1 MCLELCCSC
10 RNIKGN
16 LPYLVKVYQAES
28 VKLHGA
34 ELKVRKVLVIP
45 LAITVGYSLL
55 LFIR

>member
-1 MCLELCCSC
+1 MCLELCHSC

-34 ELKVRKVLVIP
+34 ELKVRKVLVVP
-45 LAITVGYSLL
+45 LAITVG
-55 LFIR
+55 

>member
-1 MCLELCCSC
+1 MCLELCHSC

-45 LAITVGYSLL
+45 IAITVGYSLL
-55 LFIR
+55 YV

>member
-1 MCLELCCSC
+1 MCLELCHSC

-45 LAITVGYSLL
+45 IAITVGYSLL
-55 LFIR
+55 LCIR